1 MPIDLTSPVPI
12 AAQLKGLCSNCNVLP
27 QCPKLI
33 DLVSVD
39 PRMIIFLPLPDLS
52 PLPVTIDPIQP
63 VTINSYMHVSN
74 PCYIYIVESSDLMP
88 IDLT

>member
-1 MPIDLTSPVPI
+1 
-12 AAQLKGLCSNCNVLP
+12 
-27 QCPKLI
+27 
-33 DLVSVD
+33 
-39 PRMIIFLPLPDLS
+39 MIIFLPLPDLS

-74 PCYIYIVESSDLMP
+74 PCYIVESSDLMP